1 MQTLTLYSDPAHSW
15 LRVPVT
21 ELSRVGLS
29 FERDF
34 SPYSYG
40 AMTESGT
47 MYVYLEEDCDMGI
60 YLATLLSRGEPRPNI
75 RDSYAAKRSRVRSY
89 WPLKAGDRFQAN
101 LAWSIEFF
109 KERYKQP
116 EPLGAA
122 FSTGDH
128 SPSNKWP

>member
-40 AMTESGT
+40 KIDSNGT
-47 MYVYLEEDCDMGI
+47 MFVFLEEDCDMGI

-75 RDSYAAKRSRVRSY
+75 RDSYAAKRSAVRSY
-89 WPLKAGDRFQAN
+89 MPLRAGDRFQAN
-101 LAWSIEFF
+101 LAWSQAFF
-109 KERYKQP
+109 KERYAQ
-116 EPLGAA
+116 A
-122 FSTGDH
+122 
-128 SPSNKWP
+128 